1 MNTIELFK
9 TVVFK
14 KKLNHDLNKL
24 IKFSNKVK
32 EQKGRVMSNVG
43 GYQSENLDP
52 SNLSIKNLIK
62 EISINVNLFS
72 KETLNIHKDINL
84 NDIWLNIN
92 NHKDFNTIHNHPF
105 SIISGI
111 FYIKTPNNCGG
122 LDFHNSSQSQCFI
135 NDDILK
141 QYNNY
146 NSSKWYFPV
155 EENELYLF
163 PSWLEHS
170 VRPNLSNEE
179 RISFSFNFR

>member
-1 MNTIELFK
+1 MNTIEIFK
-9 TVVFK
+9 TGVFK

-24 IKFSNKVK
+24 IKFSHKVK

-43 GYQSENLDP
+43 GYQSGNLDK
-52 SNLSIKNLIK
+52 NNVFIKNLIK

-72 KETLNIHKDINL
+72 KENL
-84 NDIWLNIN
+84 LTGNSNTSLDIWLNIN